1 MSPETSPPAPDL
13 AALLKRDS
21 RVFVVLH
28 KDPLRERIDV
38 RASRVLAWEE
48 DVVFL
53 AQTEPPVERLSSGAD
68 VEVAVLAPAG
78 EAELRPVGYVARLLD
93 VREDYLEDGMSIEA
107 LAVSAPRPGDFFET
121 SLRMHYRVPV
131 EEDMGV
137 SIMLGDFESPELLD
151 FSAGGARA
159 RVAATEPGYAELAV
173 GQSLPF
179 RLLFFGSGYA
189 DGDGV
194 IRSVIPAEDGQSAT
208 IGIFFTNMEI
218 RDIRYLERMVARVV
232 SACRQ
237 RESDAGYV

>member
-1 MSPETSPPAPDL
+1 LSPETSPPAPDM

-38 RASRVLAWEE
+38 RASRVLGWEA

-53 AQTEPPVERLSSGAD
+53 AQTDPPVERLSSGAD
-68 VEVAVLAPAG
+68 VEVAVLVSAG

-93 VREDYLEDGMSIEA
+93 VREDYALDDMVLEA

-159 RVAATEPGYAELAV
+159 RVVATEQGFPGLAV

-194 IRSVIPAEDGQSAT
+194 VRSVTRAPDGQSAT

-237 RESDAGYV
+237 REGDAGYE